1 MTQWRPLSLPRLTLQ
16 DAAAARA
23 RHAPRI
29 ELPLGPSLRLRLC
42 PEDERPCGP
51 DPVRIALQ
59 WGEHRLA
66 VHCPAE
72 LIRDALGALD
82 PDLAGLD
89 ALPPDLAGLLLE
101 TAAIDLIA
109 RWEAA
114 SGRAVTVLDAVR
126 DASPPGEGLAM
137 AIGVDGGAVQC
148 RVHLGCTP
156 AQADAVLASWPLQPR
171 RIDDTPLPAVLRLGT
186 TRLSSAVLASLRPG
200 DTVLLE
206 QQASVLVIA
215 GKWVAAVQGA
225 GSQWTLTQP
234 PSAEPDHRQGG
245 WAMAEPNEDAASAA
259 SLDELPV
266 TLTFEVGRLTVE
278 LGELRRFGPGSVIEL
293 ANRQPLV
300 EIAAHGRRIGEGELV
315 ELDGAVGVKITRL
328 FDHA

>member
-1 MTQWRPLSLPRLTLQ
+1 MTQWRPLSLPRLTRR

-23 RHAPRI
+23 RHAARAD
-29 ELPLGPSLRLRLC
+29 LPLGPSLRLRLC
-42 PEDERPCGP
+42 QDDGQPCGP

-72 LIRDALGALD
+72 MIRDALGALD

-114 SGRAVTVLDAVR
+114 SGRAITVLDAVR
-126 DASPPGEGLAM
+126 DAGPPGEGLAM
-137 AIGVDGGAVQC
+137 VIGVDGGAVQC
-148 RVHLGCTP
+148 RVHLDCTP

-171 RIDDTPLPAVLRLGT
+171 HVDWMTLPAVLRLGA
-186 TRLSSAVLASLRPG
+186 TRLTPAVLASLRPG
-200 DTVLLE
+200 DAVLLE
-206 QQASVLVIA
+206 QQATALVIA
-215 GKWVAAVQGA
+215 ESWVAAVQGA
-225 GSQWTLTQP
+225 GSQWSLTQP
-234 PSAEPDHRQGG
+234 PRAEPDHQQGG
-245 WAMAEPNEDAASAA
+245 WAMAEPHEDAAPAA

-266 TLTFEVGRLTVE
+266 TLTFEVGRLTIQ

-293 ANRQPLV
+293 ANRQKLV

-315 ELDGAVGVKITRL
+315 ELDGALGVKITRL